1 MTGGVL
7 DRVIADLE
15 RAPRVSWPVAGRE
28 LRALF
33 ERGLPPGRPLD
44 GDYAGRLLLVTVRGP
59 LGAIARAWARAW
71 MPWRGKRF
79 HAEAG
84 LGDNRF
90 ADEARPLMRLCWPLY
105 RLARR
110 ADPGHFR
117 AFTFSTRL
125 APSVLDP
132 ARIVLRL
139 DYDLDENPRFWIRD
153 VVDELVEV
161 GQAEYLGEAQVRF
174 GGAWRTAAY
183 FALAPTHLPSS
194 SRLISSPASRKGV
207 PA

>member
-1 MTGGVL
+1 VNGGGL

-15 RAPRVSWPVAGRE
+15 HAPHVSWTESRRA

-33 ERGLPPGRPLD
+33 EGGHPPPRPLD

-59 LGAIARAWARAW
+59 LGAIARVWTRAW
-71 MPWRGKRF
+71 MPWKGKRF
-79 HAEAG
+79 HAKAG

-90 ADEARPLMRLCWPLY
+90 SEDARLPMRFYWPFY
-105 RLARR
+105 RMARR
-110 ADPGHFR
+110 ADPGYFR

-132 ARIVLRL
+132 ARIVMRI

-153 VVDELVEV
+153 VVDELVEI
-161 GQAEYLGEAQVRF
+161 GPEEYLGEAQVRQ
-174 GGAWRTAAY
+174 GATWRTAAY
-183 FALAPTHLPSS
+183 FALTPS
-194 SRLISSPASRKGV
+194 RRP
-207 PA
+207 